1 MSFFSKKKNDDFFI
15 FSDDESSGFG
25 AFAEDGQP
33 HGNGAVTPEE
43 ISELQSRFKQE
54 RDTAT
59 GALESLIKKM
69 NEMSGDKGASEEP
82 KTDNARQPAAPDT
95 KKANAE
101 KPEPDGSKF
110 ASAAVFSAPASSSSD
125 THNSAQSEANQAFRQ
140 AERSAGSE
148 NGKNTPAPEKTAP
161 AAHAAEETRHGN
173 GESDAV
179 KSKKTLLEKCRP
191 FILDGEGDDSAMHA
205 APTYKLESV
214 AEILK
219 SESLKTLDKLSQK
232 YDISFDDLGKYGF
245 SDNPKKN
252 EPQKPADKAAKP
264 VTQPVKEEKAAP
276 KREPEVYEDIISSVS
291 GNAASNK
298 NVFHVISDIDT
309 SDSQPEKPETPDM
322 SHTATIKF
330 TPVADSDSTSRISV
344 SSQTRPLD
352 LTGELAEL
360 TDDGTEAHE
369 SELKLEQTEFDE
381 YEPKEEFRSEKDAKH
396 FLRMLSVKKRSHFL
410 RAFFSVLF
418 TLLLACSKLPFLSE
432 TILAHT
438 RTADIICTAVLAI
451 IILINADMFGSV
463 ARIISR
469 RSSPEICAVT
479 ASLSVLAYAV
489 AAAYASEPAMDM
501 LLLCG
506 IILSFRSV
514 CVFLA
519 ASGRLL
525 SFRQIAGNTP
535 KRAVKLIDDRA
546 VTFAMAKNSIEGDV
560 LAAAPQRTSHID
572 GFMKYSTFRVVL
584 AGKLPA
590 VTLVS
595 LVLSLAVGFAGASYF
610 DGAVYGF
617 YAAAAVQ
624 CFAAMPVLFFI
635 DSLPFASAAKR
646 LSRCGAMI
654 AGKVGAEHIEYA
666 NAVVFSS
673 EDIFPS
679 GTVTL
684 HNMQLLSDNSID
696 DTIIRAAS
704 LTDALNSPLAPIFKK
719 IAGTDKN
726 VVLPDSDTVKYEDR
740 MGISGWVDDR
750 LLFIGN
756 RTLMEAHGIECP
768 SVEVDRKIL
777 RQGFFPVYVAA
788 EDKAYALLTVHY
800 TVRPDISR
808 ELRRVSAL
816 GVTMLINSS
825 DPNMTEEMICD
836 YMGLYEDS
844 VKVMSAAGC
853 HMYKNAVTY
862 TPRCQAP
869 AAYKGSPVG
878 LASIISSASRIKKSN
893 ILLTVLY
900 TLTSVIGAILFAYM
914 SFNSSGSLLSG
925 AFVLLYCLISTVVSY
940 ILYLTQKP

>member
-54 RDTAT
+54 HDTAT

-69 NEMSGDKGASEEP
+69 NEMSEDKSASEKP
-82 KTDNARQPAAPDT
+82 KTDNAPQQTSPGT
-95 KKANAE
+95 NKANAE
-101 KPEPDGSKF
+101 KPEPDGAQY
-110 ASAAVFSAPASSSSD
+110 ASAAVFSAPASSSPD
-125 THNSAQSEANQAFRQ
+125 THNSAQSEANRAFRQ

-148 NGKNTPAPEKTAP
+148 NGKDTPEKTAS
-161 AAHAAEETRHGN
+161 AEG
-173 GESDAV
+173 
-179 KSKKTLLEKCRP
+179 KKTLLEKCRP

-245 SDNPKKN
+245 SDNPAKA

-264 VTQPVKEEKAAP
+264 VSKPVKEEKVAP

-291 GNAASNK
+291 GNATSNK

-309 SDSQPEKPETPDM
+309 SDSQPETPETPDM

-381 YEPKEEFRSEKDAKH
+381 YEPKEEFRSEKEAKH

-560 LAAAPQRTSHID
+560 LAAAPQRTAHID

>member
-1 MSFFSKKKNDDFFI
+1 MSFFSKKKKDDFFI
-15 FSDDESSGFG
+15 FSDDENSSFD
-25 AFAEDGQP
+25 FLPEESQP
-33 HGNGAVTPEE
+33 RRSDAVTPEE
-43 ISELQSRFKQE
+43 ISELQSRFEQE
-54 RDTAT
+54 RSAAT

-69 NEMSGDKGASEEP
+69 NEMSGNNDASEKIKADIAEQ
-82 KTDNARQPAAPDT
+82 KAAPDT
-95 KKANAE
+95 HKTDTAE
-101 KPEPDGSKF
+101 
-110 ASAAVFSAPASSSSD
+110 SAPVEAPDVFHAVSTTKSYASSPEV
-125 THNSAQSEANQAFRQ
+125 THSEQPEEAHATAPEIRH
-140 AERSAGSE
+140 SAGE
-148 NGKNTPAPEKTAP
+148 NV
-161 AAHAAEETRHGN
+161 AAEGK
-173 GESDAV
+173 
-179 KSKKTLLEKCRP
+179 KSLLEKCRP
-191 FILDGEGDDSAMHA
+191 FILDDEGDDSAMQT

-219 SESLKTLDKLSQK
+219 NEGLKTLDKLSQK
-232 YDISFDDLGKYGF
+232 YDISFDDLGKYSF
-245 SDNPKKN
+245 SDNPAQSK
-252 EPQKPADKAAKP
+252 PQKTANKTAKP
-264 VTQPVKEEKAAP
+264 VSQTVKEEKSAT

-291 GNAASNK
+291 GNAQSNK
-298 NVFHVISDIDT
+298 NIFHVISDIDN
-309 SDSQPEKPETPDM
+309 SDSQSKAPENPDM

-352 LTGELAEL
+352 LKDELTEL
-360 TDDGTEAHE
+360 TDDGTEVHE

-381 YEPKEEFRSEKDAKH
+381 YEPKEEFRSEKEAKH

-418 TLLLACSKLPFLSE
+418 TLVLACSKLPFLSE

-451 IILINADMFGSV
+451 IILINADMFGSI

-479 ASLSVLAYAV
+479 ASLSVLAYSV

-514 CVFLA
+514 CAFLA

-560 LAAAPQRTSHID
+560 LAAAPQRTAHID

-590 VTLVS
+590 ITLVS
-595 LVLSLAVGFAGASYF
+595 IILSLAVGFAGANYF

-624 CFAAMPVLFFI
+624 CFAAMPVIFFI
-635 DSLPFASAAKR
+635 DALPFASAAKK

-740 MGISGWVDDR
+740 MGISGWVDNR

-777 RQGFFPVYVAA
+777 RQGFFPVYVAS

-844 VKVMSAAGC
+844 VKVMSAAGY

-893 ILLTVLY
+893 ILFTVLY

>member
-1 MSFFSKKKNDDFFI
+1 MSFFSKKENDDFFI

-69 NEMSGDKGASEEP
+69 NEMSEDKSASEEP

-110 ASAAVFSAPASSSSD
+110 ASAAVSPAESYPSSHAA
-125 THNSAQSEANQAFRQ
+125 TRAAQ
-140 AERSAGSE
+140 
-148 NGKNTPAPEKTAP
+148 PEKV
-161 AAHAAEETRHGN
+161 HAAAETRHAAGEN
-173 GESDAV
+173 GSTE
-179 KSKKTLLEKCRP
+179 SKKTLLEKCRP

-232 YDISFDDLGKYGF
+232 YDISFDDLGKYSF
-245 SDNPKKN
+245 SDNPEKN

-264 VTQPVKEEKAAP
+264 VSKPVKEEKVAP

-309 SDSQPEKPETPDM
+309 SDSQSEKPETPDM

-451 IILINADMFGSV
+451 IIVINADMFGSV

-506 IILSFRSV
+506 ITLSFRSV
-514 CVFLA
+514 CAFLA

-535 KRAVKLIDDRA
+535 KRAVKLID
-546 VTFAMAKNSIEGDV
+546 
-560 LAAAPQRTSHID
+560 
-572 GFMKYSTFRVVL
+572 YSTFRVVL

-777 RQGFFPVYVAA
+777 RQGFFHKQLGPEYDRGNDMRLYGALRGFRKGNERRRLPYV
-788 EDKAYALLTVHY
+788 
-800 TVRPDISR
+800 
-808 ELRRVSAL
+808 
-816 GVTMLINSS
+816 
-825 DPNMTEEMICD
+825 
-836 YMGLYEDS
+836 
-844 VKVMSAAGC
+844 
-853 HMYKNAVTY
+853 
-862 TPRCQAP
+862 
-869 AAYKGSPVG
+869 
-878 LASIISSASRIKKSN
+878 
-893 ILLTVLY
+893 
-900 TLTSVIGAILFAYM
+900 
-914 SFNSSGSLLSG
+914 
-925 AFVLLYCLISTVVSY
+925 
-940 ILYLTQKP
+940 